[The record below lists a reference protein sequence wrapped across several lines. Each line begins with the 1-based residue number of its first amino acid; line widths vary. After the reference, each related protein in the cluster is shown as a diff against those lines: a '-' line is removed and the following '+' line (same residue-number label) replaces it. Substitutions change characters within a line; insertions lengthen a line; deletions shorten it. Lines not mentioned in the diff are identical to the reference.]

1 MKKQVFKYTLIY
13 IFVITL
19 PLTLYV
25 MVNYGGMAFYEL
37 LKKMPKEQLKVFC
50 KVVGIISPCSVTA
63 IPAMLTALYFR
74 SKKRKKEII
83 RQSEERGTFIVAH
96 LIKKEYMRRHMEYRC
111 IYGYSVNGK
120 TRDHLILLRGQPP
133 EELKLYPKNSAG
145 TAFFSDFDSEGWIAA
160 PLIGLSF
167 IILLVWNY
175 MIIGVIEF
183 FEP

>member
-19 PLTLYV
+19 PLTLFLA
-25 MVNYGGMAFYEL
+25 VNFGSMAIYEL
-37 LKKMPKEQLKVFC
+37 LKDMPKEQLRVIC
-50 KVVGIISPCSVTA
+50 KAVGIIGPCSVFV
-63 IPAMLTALYFR
+63 IPAMLIALYFK

-96 LIKKEYMRRHMEYRC
+96 LIKKEYMRRHREYRC
-111 IYGYSVNGK
+111 IYEYSVNGK
-120 TRDHLILLRGQPP
+120 NRDHLILLRGQPP

-145 TAFFSDFDSEGWIAA
+145 TAFFSEFDSEGWITV

-167 IILLVWNY
+167 IILLAWNY
-175 MIIGVIEF
+175 MIIST
-183 FEP
+183 FELFEL